1 MLCALPLVFLH
12 IVAAS
17 HAPPPHSTIKMK
29 SASQLIPSVHALATS
44 QNSALAALSALI
56 VAFALLLLLSW
67 LLLRFTSSLPPFA
80 CTRGCIYMYD
90 NIGLGFNRLGFLDRL
105 SQEENRNGCRSNKRG
120 RWCEQHLGS

>member
-29 SASQLIPSVHALATS
+29 SASQLIPSVHDRATS
-44 QNSALAALSALI
+44 KNSALAALSALI